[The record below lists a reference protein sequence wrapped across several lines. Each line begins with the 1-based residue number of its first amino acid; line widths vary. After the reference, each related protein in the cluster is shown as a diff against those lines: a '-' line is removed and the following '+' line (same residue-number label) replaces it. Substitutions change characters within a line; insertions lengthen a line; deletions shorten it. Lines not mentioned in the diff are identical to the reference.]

1 MSNTSTPQRFV
12 AIVVL
17 AAQIAGTMPA
27 AAVTPTASAP
37 TAAARSAG
45 ATLIRRAQGLYDQ
58 ARYDEAV
65 TALYGPLGRGE
76 LKGTEL
82 RDARVLMARCYV
94 KKGLPGRAKDLFGS
108 VVAADPGF
116 VLDASRADAEELAV
130 FAQVKPAAPVT
141 PVTPAPAPAKPHGPP
156 SPAASTP
163 PPAAKPE
170 PRKPNIGPVP
180 QTNGG
185 WLARHK
191 LLATTLAVGAGAGA
205 VLIATSGGSSSS
217 TPRGPDA
224 LPAFPPPPN

>member
-1 MSNTSTPQRFV
+1 MSNTSTPHRFV

-17 AAQIAGTMPA
+17 AAQLAGTMPA
-27 AAVTPTASAP
+27 LAVTPTASAP
-37 TAAARSAG
+37 SAAARSAG

-65 TALYGPLGRGE
+65 TVLYGPLGRGE

-94 KKGLPGRAKDLFGS
+94 KKGLPERAKDLFGA
-108 VVAADPGF
+108 VVAADPAF
-116 VLDASRADAEELAV
+116 VLDASRGDAEEIAV
-130 FAQVKPAAPVT
+130 FGQVKPAAPVA
-141 PVTPAPAPAKPHGPP
+141 PAPAPAKPHGPP
-156 SPAASTP
+156 SPAAATP
-163 PPAAKPE
+163 PPATKPE

-205 VLIATSGGSSSS
+205 VLIATSGGGTSS